1 MNDTLLKLI
10 SASLFIAVMFSLLG
24 FAVGYNS
31 ISMQHVFT
39 QINDTQGYI
48 ANLTSAY
55 NNNNNVL
62 SQQNTGIFGA
72 ISNALAYIVNFL
84 YKTYLVILNFLLLLY
99 SVFSIAFN
107 VIYLVLPSV
116 FNTAGLG
123 ALGIIA
129 TLVYGV
135 ALGIIT
141 ITIAFYILTFIRGIR
156 L

>member
-31 ISMQHVFT
+31 IPMQHVFT

-84 YKTYLVILNFLLLLY
+84 YKTYLAILNFLLLLY

-129 TLVYGV
+129 TLIYGV
-135 ALGIIT
+135 AIGIIT